1 MKAKTFDRKFDAGEK
16 VMDRL
21 DLSKA
26 RRVGTDPKR
35 VNVDFP
41 VWMVDSLDREA
52 RRLGVTRQSLIK
64 LWLADRLARVKAVLG
79 RDEIRSAGQRRS

>member
-1 MKAKTFDRKFDAGEK
+1 MKAKTFDRKFDSGEEI
-16 VMDRL
+16 VDQL

-26 RRVGTDPKR
+26 RRVGTDAKR

-41 VWMVDSLDREA
+41 AWMVDSLDREA

-64 LWLADRLARVKAVLG
+64 FWLAEKLG
-79 RDEIRSAGQRRS
+79 RPLAAEVR

>member
-1 MKAKTFDRKFDAGEK
+1 MKAKTFDKKFDAGEK
-16 VMDRL
+16 IADQL

-26 RRVGTDPKR
+26 RRIGSEAKR

-41 VWMVDSLDREA
+41 TWMVHSIDREA

-64 LWLADRLARVKAVLG
+64 LWLADRLADAEKH
-79 RDEIRSAGQRRS
+79 

>member
-1 MKAKTFDRKFDAGEK
+1 MKAKIFDQKFDAGEE
-16 VMDRL
+16 VVDHL

-41 VWMVDSLDREA
+41 AWMVESLDREA

-64 LWLADRLARVKAVLG
+64 LWLADRLAEAV
-79 RDEIRSAGQRRS
+79 SAGKC

>member
-1 MKAKTFDRKFDAGEK
+1 MKAKTLDRKFDAGEN
-16 VMDRL
+16 VVGQL

-41 VWMVDSLDREA
+41 AWMVDSLDREA

-64 LWLADRLARVKAVLG
+64 LWLADRLAQPVSVGKR
-79 RDEIRSAGQRRS
+79 

>member
-1 MKAKTFDRKFDAGEK
+1 MKAKTFDRRFDSGDK
-16 VMDRL
+16 IVDQL

-26 RRVGTDPKR
+26 RRVGTDAKR

-41 VWMVDSLDREA
+41 AWMVDSLDREA

-64 LWLADRLARVKAVLG
+64 LWLAEKLG
-79 RDEIRSAGQRRS
+79 KPVVAGVR

>member
-1 MKAKTFDRKFDAGEK
+1 MKAKTFDRKFDSGKKMMEH
-16 VMDRL
+16 L

-26 RRVGTDPKR
+26 RRIGTDAKR

-41 VWMVDSLDREA
+41 AWMVDSLDREA

-64 LWLADRLARVKAVLG
+64 LWLADKLG
-79 RDEIRSAGQRRS
+79 KSVATTKG

>member
-1 MKAKTFDRKFDAGEK
+1 MEGKMKARTFDRKFDAGERIT
-16 VMDRL
+16 DQL

-26 RRVGTDPKR
+26 RRPGLQAKR

-41 VWMVDSLDREA
+41 TWMVQSIDREA

-64 LWLADRLARVKAVLG
+64 LWLADRLEQTR
-79 RDEIRSAGQRRS
+79 

>member
-1 MKAKTFDRKFDAGEK
+1 MKAKTFDSKFDSGGK
-16 VMDRL
+16 IVNQL

-26 RRVGTDPKR
+26 RRIGTDAKR

-41 VWMVDSLDREA
+41 AWMVDSLDREA

-64 LWLADRLARVKAVLG
+64 LWLADKLAQPTHSSKL
-79 RDEIRSAGQRRS
+79 

>member
-16 VMDRL
+16 IVEDL
-21 DLSKA
+21 DLSRA
-26 RRVGTDPKR
+26 RRIGTDAKR

-41 VWMVDSLDREA
+41 AWMVDSLDREA

-64 LWLADRLARVKAVLG
+64 LWLADRL
-79 RDEIRSAGQRRS
+79 GQPAAATKR

>member
-1 MKAKTFDRKFDAGEK
+1 MKAKTFDRKFDSGDK
-16 VMDRL
+16 IVDQL

-26 RRVGTDPKR
+26 RRAGTDTKR

-41 VWMVDSLDREA
+41 AWMVDSLDREA

-64 LWLADRLARVKAVLG
+64 LWLAEKLG
-79 RDEIRSAGQRRS
+79 RPVAAGVR